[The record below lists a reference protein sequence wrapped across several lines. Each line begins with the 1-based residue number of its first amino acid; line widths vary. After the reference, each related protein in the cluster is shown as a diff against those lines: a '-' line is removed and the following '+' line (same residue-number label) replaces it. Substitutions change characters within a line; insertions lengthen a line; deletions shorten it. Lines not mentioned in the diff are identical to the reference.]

1 MPSERQMTRIGEW
14 LTAESKRMHI
24 DRVREAHRG

>member
-1 MPSERQMTRIGEW
+1 MPTERQMTRMGEW

-24 DRVREAHRG
+24 NQVREARER

>member
-1 MPSERQMTRIGEW
+1 MPTERQLTRVGEW

-24 DRVREAHRG
+24 KQVREAREH